1 MKKPILNEK
10 FADNGEHSHWELIDA
25 NTGEVLW
32 GKIDAVLP
40 QAGVIK
46 SVCKHKRKHF
56 DITFGGW
63 FCKDCNEKISGQ
75 TVL

>member
-10 FADNGEHSHWELIDA
+10 FSDNGEHSHWELIDA

-40 QAGVIK
+40 QADVMQQSEQLKCLDCGMPYEK
-46 SVCKHKRKHF
+46 DKDGNCANCKR
-56 DITFGGW
+56 W
-63 FCKDCNEKISGQ
+63 E
-75 TVL
+75 L